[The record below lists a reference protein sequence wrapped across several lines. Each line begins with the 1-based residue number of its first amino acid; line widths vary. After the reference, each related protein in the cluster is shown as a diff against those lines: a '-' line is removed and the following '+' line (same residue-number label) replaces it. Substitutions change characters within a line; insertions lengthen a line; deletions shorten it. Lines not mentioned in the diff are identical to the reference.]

1 MTQSKT
7 LTTTLVDTSYWV
19 DFFRG
24 NTQGL
29 PLVERLE
36 RHKHGEPLSCSE
48 PIQMEMLAGARS
60 AAQYNTIHNATI
72 SLHWSGVDPASDF
85 EAAARIYS
93 LARTHGITA
102 GGLLDC
108 LIIAIAVR
116 TNSQLMTRDTTQK
129 DIAQLLGVVIID

>member
-1 MTQSKT
+1 MTQATT

-24 NTQGL
+24 NAQGL

-60 AAQYNTIHNATI
+60 AAEYNTIHNATN

-93 LARTHGITA
+93 LARKHGITPS
-102 GGLLDC
+102 GLLDC

-116 TNSQLMTRDTTQK
+116 TNSQLMTRDKTQK
-129 DIAQLLGVVIID
+129 DIAQFLGLVIVD

>member
-1 MTQSKT
+1 MTEATT

-29 PLVERLE
+29 PLVERLD
-36 RHKHGEPLSCSE
+36 RGEPLSCSE
-48 PIQMEMLAGARS
+48 PIQMEMLAGASS
-60 AAQYNTIHNATI
+60 AAQYKTIHNATI

-93 LARTHGITA
+93 MAGKHGITA

-116 TNSQLMTRDTTQK
+116 TNSQLMTRDKTQK
-129 DIAQLLGVVIID
+129 DIAQLLGLAIID

>member
-1 MTQSKT
+1 VTHSKT
-7 LTTTLVDTSYWV
+7 IKTTLVDTSYWV

-24 NTQGL
+24 NAQGL
-29 PLVERLE
+29 PLVERLG
-36 RHKHGEPLSCSE
+36 RGDPLSCSE

-72 SLHWSGVDPASDF
+72 SLHWSGIDPASDF

-93 LARTHGITA
+93 LARKHGITP

-116 TNSQLMTRDTTQK
+116 TNSQLMTRDKTQK
-129 DIAQLLGVVIID
+129 DIAQLLGLVIID

>member
-1 MTQSKT
+1 MTQST
-7 LTTTLVDTSYWV
+7 TITTTLVDTSYWV

-24 NTQGL
+24 NAQGL
-29 PLVERLE
+29 PLVERLD
-36 RHKHGEPLSCSE
+36 RGEPLSCSE
-48 PIQMEMLAGARS
+48 PIQMEMLAGAKS
-60 AAQYNTIHNATI
+60 AAQYNIIHNATI

-93 LARTHGITA
+93 LARKHGVTA

-116 TNSQLMTRDTTQK
+116 TNSQLMTRDNTQK